1 MNMKPQKIS
10 ENVTLF
16 SADPIVYVVSDF
28 LSDAECNAFIE
39 FGKDKMER
47 ARVISDSDHEF
58 HKDRT
63 NSYAWVPHD
72 ANELVHE
79 ISKRFSILVKMPIN
93 NAEQFQLVH
102 YGPGTE
108 YKLIFCPRSVMY

>member
-63 NSYAWVPHD
+63 NSYAWAPHD
-72 ANELVHE
+72 A
-79 ISKRFSILVKMPIN
+79 K
-93 NAEQFQLVH
+93 
-102 YGPGTE
+102 
-108 YKLIFCPRSVMY
+108 

>member
-39 FGKDKMER
+39 
-47 ARVISDSDHEF
+47 
-58 HKDRT
+58 
-63 NSYAWVPHD
+63 
-72 ANELVHE
+72 
-79 ISKRFSILVKMPIN
+79 SKVSI
-93 NAEQFQLVH
+93 FQ
-102 YGPGTE
+102 
-108 YKLIFCPRSVMY
+108 SVDLNRKSFA